1 MPDKPGKV
9 AGPLSEDKLADVCR
23 APDADA
29 AHASHVR
36 GLCGELFARTAHLHG
51 LTKPSL
57 AMLRAAA
64 IAACGRRVK
73 IGQAALRRAFPDLAP
88 AERKIVD
95 RAAALVAR
103 DGRAHTVAESGGG
116 GIAARIAAIVCV
128 AIGLDHTR
136 THDTRIA
143 DVVDNGK
150 TLDVLVLGSAAAR
163 ENASAAFERARL
175 WNSVMLRPI
184 RSVAVRA
191 DKAPASALILPG
203 CTIAEAARRIF
214 QRQAEHFFSRTHGLQ
229 YGRDIEYVHEMRV
242 ALRRLRAAL
251 RVFRKAA
258 GGMPPEFTAELKWL
272 AGVLGQVRDA
282 DVFIAFLHEYAAR
295 ARGGHQPFVQ
305 GLIRSV
311 ARKRRRRYGELRAA
325 YESDRF
331 KEFARTCRPTLARR
345 AGKDGKKAASAA
357 APRLLLKRLKKATKD
372 TRRLDRRTP
381 EQQHAQRIEC
391 KKLRYAAGFFSD
403 VYPGRLKEI
412 VGAMIKMQDTLG
424 SVHDADVYAERII
437 DHCERRRN
445 TNGRPAGA
453 KALLAHLR
461 KRREKSLAKAALVWK
476 VFTRKS
482 ALARVTDVIKSPM
495 KG

>member
-1 MPDKPGKV
+1 M
-9 AGPLSEDKLADVCR
+9 AGPLSEGKLADVCR
-23 APDADA
+23 ALDANA
-29 AHASHVR
+29 AHAGHVR

-64 IAACGRRVK
+64 IVACGRPVK
-73 IGQAALRRAFPDLAP
+73 TGEAALRRAFPDLAP
-88 AERKIVD
+88 AERKIVG

-103 DGRAHTVAESGGG
+103 DGRARTVAEKAAGE
-116 GIAARIAAIVCV
+116 IAARIAAIVCV

-150 TLDVLVLGSAAAR
+150 TLDVLVPGGAAAR

-184 RSVAVRA
+184 RSVAVRTG
-191 DKAPASALILPG
+191 KAPASALILPG
-203 CTIAEAARRIF
+203 CTVAQAARRIF
-214 QRQAEHFFSRTHGLQ
+214 QRQAEQFLSRTHGLQ

-251 RVFRKAA
+251 RVFRKAV
-258 GGMPPEFTAELKWL
+258 GGPPPQFIAELKWL
-272 AGVLGQVRDA
+272 AGALGQVRDA

-295 ARGGHQPFVQ
+295 ARGGHQPLLQ

-311 ARKRRRRYGELRAA
+311 ARKRRRLYAELRAA
-325 YESDRF
+325 LESDRF
-331 KEFARTCRPTLARR
+331 GEFARTCSPMPARR
-345 AGKDGKKAASAA
+345 ARKGGKKTVSGA
-357 APRLLLKRLKKATKD
+357 APRLLLKRLKKATRD

-391 KKLRYAAGFFSD
+391 KKLRYAAEFFSD

-412 VGAMIKMQDTLG
+412 VGAMIKMQDALG
-424 SVHDADVYAERII
+424 NVHDADVYAERITHYC
-437 DHCERRRN
+437 DRRRDAD
-445 TNGRPAGA
+445 GRPAA

-461 KRREKSLAKAALVWK
+461 KRREKSLAKAASVWK
-476 VFTRKS
+476 AFTRKS
-482 ALARVTDVIKSPM
+482 AVAHVTNIIKAPM